1 MTMMTAEEVMDQIA
15 AAEQALADL
24 KAVAMPIVVKRG
36 LPVLYLGQRWRV
48 VKVTDD
54 RAVIARGISDDVET
68 ADVPVKV
75 LELAR

>member
-24 KAVAMPIVVKRG
+24 KAAAMPIVVKRG

>member
-1 MTMMTAEEVMDQIA
+1 MMTAEEVMDQIA

-24 KAVAMPIVVKRG
+24 KAAAMPIVVKRG